1 MKLSVRL
8 LSFIFLVALTSVF
21 AKAQTPATSEL
32 QPETIVHTPL
42 NKNDQWHNLKRWVAL
57 TFDNSSVID
66 MEDAERGT
74 MVIKWSCP
82 IAMPSDFVGAS
93 AVMTYVIDVRDG
105 KYRIQRLNP
114 RIIYQLS
121 RPDIYDDFD
130 NDRVNSATA
139 DIRLITNVSRQLFDG
154 ALEWPVN
161 EKYADLAQAYSNEA
175 GSTPQYRNDRDRER
189 GKINDDWRRAERN
202 WRLINKPRLTLL
214 QLDASM
220 SSSLDSA
227 LRHNDDF

>member
-1 MKLSVRL
+1 MKLSIKL
-8 LSFIFLVALTSVF
+8 LALLIAFVSST
-21 AKAQTPATSEL
+21 ALCRAITPAATEL
-32 QPETIVHTPL
+32 RTESIAHTPL
-42 NKNDQWHNLKRWVAL
+42 SKNDQWHNLKKWVAL

-66 MEDAERGT
+66 MEDPERGT

-82 IAMPSDFVGAS
+82 VAMPSDFVGAT

-105 KYRIQRLNP
+105 KYRVQRLNP
-114 RIIYQLS
+114 RIVYQLS

-130 NDRVNSATA
+130 VDRANQATA
-139 DIRLITNVSRQLFDG
+139 DIKLINNVTRQIFDG
-154 ALEWPVN
+154 SFEWPVD
-161 EKYADLAQAYSNEA
+161 EKYAELAQAYADEA
-175 GSTPQYRNDRDRER
+175 ASIPQYRNDRDREK

-202 WRLINKPRLTLL
+202 WRMINKPRLTLL